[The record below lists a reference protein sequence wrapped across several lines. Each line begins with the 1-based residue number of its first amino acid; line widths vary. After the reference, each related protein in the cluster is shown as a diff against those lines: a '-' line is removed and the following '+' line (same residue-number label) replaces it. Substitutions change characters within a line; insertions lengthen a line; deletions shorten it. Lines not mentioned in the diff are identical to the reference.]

1 MTAHEFDFV
10 VIGAGS
16 AGCAAAYSLQKAG
29 IGTIAVLEAGLTNA
43 VPQVRIPLGLVW
55 TRGSKRD
62 WQFLSK
68 PRKEVGDRQI
78 GVTRGKMLGGSSSIN
93 SMVWFRGRRDDFDN
107 WNVPGW
113 AWADVEADFEAVE
126 TIMQPSRFADPHP
139 LSSAYA
145 LGLGDNGEAAPTPE
159 RESAGVFDVNM
170 RNGARWSAADGF
182 LGPAKRSGD
191 VEVFTSANVDR
202 VCFEDGRARRVRLTD
217 GR

>member
-29 IGTIAVLEAGLTNA
+29 IGSIAVLEAGLTNA
-43 VPQVRIPLGLVW
+43 VPQVRIPFGLVW

-62 WQFLSK
+62 WKFLSA
-68 PRKEVGDRQI
+68 PRKEVGGRQI

-126 TIMQPSRFADPHP
+126 AIM
-139 LSSAYA
+139 
-145 LGLGDNGEAAPTPE
+145 
-159 RESAGVFDVNM
+159 
-170 RNGARWSAADGF
+170 
-182 LGPAKRSGD
+182 
-191 VEVFTSANVDR
+191 
-202 VCFEDGRARRVRLTD
+202 
-217 GR
+217 